1 MLNEKQLPN
10 YMKYLDT
17 TYELAQTDKIQVIE
31 IVKST
36 NKIKKE
42 MIFKLIYW
50 IEKKKKIGG

>member
-1 MLNEKQLPN
+1 MYVSTTPN